1 MIMAELGRYPL
12 EIIINCK
19 MIGFWLRL
27 VTGNQNKLS
36 FKIHQ
41 LMLNIPN
48 FQSKW
53 ITHVQTILQ
62 LTLVRYR
69 TSIHYLPEETGRWN
83 MTDISERKYLLCNK
97 NDTGEE
103 LHYLLTCPFFNDSR
117 LPNVPRLYHNNPNIL
132 KFKQLMNTNSR
143 PLLVRLCKFIRII
156 METLKQ
162 LY

>member
-36 FKIHQ
+36 FKIYQ

-53 ITHVQTILQ
+53 ITHVQTILSN
-62 LTLVRYR
+62 V
-69 TSIHYLPEETGRWN
+69 GRP
-83 MTDISERKYLLCNK
+83 DIFQNLNNHHQGSTKYLLHTIK
-97 NDTGEE
+97 K
-103 LHYLLTCPFFNDSR
+103 H
-117 LPNVPRLYHNNPNIL
+117 
-132 KFKQLMNTNSR
+132 
-143 PLLVRLCKFIRII
+143 
-156 METLKQ
+156 
-162 LY
+162 